1 MSIRFIKYFS
11 VLILSLLFS
20 CKEQEQKQVKSS
32 ETDIRFPSVN
42 LTKEQVKLMDIKIQP
57 LDEKLIYPTLITN
70 GLVKPKPNHEA
81 SVTARITGMIDKI
94 YVLEGN
100 SVKKG
105 DPLLLVSSPALI
117 QLQQDF
123 MNASANK
130 NLFQLE
136 YERQTEL
143 RKNNVGSLT
152 DFQLAENKYFSAV
165 ASFKALEQTL
175 KIQGLNPEEFKNP
188 LTSKVTSSKVIT
200 APIDGFVFKLN
211 SKIGMNTEPAT
222 VLAEII
228 DLSELHADIFCYE
241 KDLAIVSENQDVE
254 IQFINKSIPPVIGKI
269 YKVSRTIDKD
279 TRSVIMHTVFRSPKG
294 YLVMPEMAISAKI
307 KAKNSGV
314 VSKTVPLTAIF
325 EQTEQNFIYYT
336 NVSDTTGVYKFR
348 KAKVTT
354 GNNDGKNVEIVF
366 EETTPHHIL
375 IATSNVAN
383 LEGEFSKIESK

>member
-1 MSIRFIKYFS
+1 MSKIFSLIFSIFS
-11 VLILSLLFS
+11 VSILLS
-20 CKEQEQKQVKSS
+20 CSQQEQKEVKAS
-32 ETDIRFPSVN
+32 ETDVRFPSVN

-70 GLVKPKPNHEA
+70 GLIKPKPNHEA
-81 SVTARITGMIDKI
+81 SVTARIEGMVDKI
-94 YVLEGN
+94 YILEGN

-105 DPLLLVSSPALI
+105 EPMFLVSSPALV

-136 YERQTEL
+136 YERQSEL
-143 RKNNVGSLT
+143 RKNNVGSIMDL
-152 DFQLAENKYFSAV
+152 QASENKYFTAV
-165 ASFKALEQTL
+165 ASFKSLEQTM
-175 KIQGLNPEEFKNP
+175 KMQGLNPDDFKNP
-188 LTSKVTSSKVIT
+188 LISKVSSTKTIT

-211 SKIGMNTEPAT
+211 TKVGMNTEPAT

-241 KDLAIVSENQDVE
+241 KDLAIVGENQDVE
-254 IQFINKSIPPVIGKI
+254 IQFINKSIPAVTGKI
-269 YKVSRTIDKD
+269 YKVSRTVDKD
-279 TRSVIMHTVFRSPKG
+279 TRSVIMHTVFKSPKG
-294 YLVMPEMAISAKI
+294 FLIMPEMAISAKI

-314 VSKTVPLTAIF
+314 MSKTVPLTAIF
-325 EQTEQNFIYYT
+325 EQTEQSFIYYT
-336 NVSDTTGVYKFR
+336 NISDTTGVYKFR

-366 EETTPHHIL
+366 EETVPHRIL